1 MRNPLRTIRWSIQ
14 RKLNLTVVLPALVV
28 TTVLMGIHL
37 MSTEWI
43 GEELGDTS
51 RSLRDELRVEVASTM
66 RAQAAKTVRLRAE
79 GIAGQIRVYL
89 RAHPGRSLEELS
101 TDPTF
106 RKLAVQPVG
115 QGGYTCLAVSGPAR
129 LLLHKYDEFE
139 GLGMV
144 EMGRKNQELSR
155 TLTAALEG
163 ESGTLRYMWQD
174 PDGKQRGKFLHCLPI
189 DVPGPSGV
197 RLALAATI
205 YADEFGYSGQAI
217 DRAIVSHRRDMQ
229 ETVRSVQ
236 AWTGGLAVGFGLV
249 TALLACGV
257 GLRVMCHLGRRVD
270 RLVNVAEDVEAGKQ
284 PIAPAE
290 TKTDE
295 LGRLEV
301 SLLRMAAT
309 LGQREHQQQSMNREL
324 KQRVNERT
332 AELKKANRRLAEILR
347 EKQATAAELEQ
358 QFCFAAALRDTIPS
372 PLFYKDSEGVYRDC
386 NRAFA
391 EDIIG
396 LPRDQIVGRTLFDL
410 PIRIPS
416 DLAAKYHQKDLDLL
430 ASGGRQSYEGLV
442 KTTGGELRH
451 HLFHK
456 AVFKNSD
463 GKAVGLIGVMLDI
476 HDRKEAEKTV
486 CEQREHLRIV
496 LASILDGV
504 ITVSSDGVIRSINP
518 AAERILGSSRRD
530 EGRPAVEVVRIRDE
544 NSGKCIEEPLE
555 WALHTSQADRDL
567 LTDLVLTGVDG
578 VDRPIS
584 LTASRIDEDGIVLTF
599 RDETELRT
607 HRREKQRL
615 LVDLRERVK
624 ELDCLVQL
632 SHIVEEP
639 GITLER
645 IIEQCV
651 HVLPAA
657 YRYPEQAGSE
667 IALDGQ
673 THATGECLP
682 GSPTQSADLHVC
694 GQVRGWVRVF
704 YPETILGAEDQE
716 VFLPSERV
724 MLDAFAERLG
734 RIAERKHHERELL
747 EIRAAVDGA
756 SDGIMLLNAEGN
768 VHYCNEAFRELFD
781 CKTREMGCEAPLCLF
796 GREDNVRIADI
807 AERGVRWQ
815 AERLLETCAGKS
827 FTGDVRVTPVL
838 DSDERI
844 GTLIA
849 VADVTHRRRLEE
861 QIRNAQ
867 KLTAVGQLAAG
878 IAHEI
883 NTPTQFV
890 GDNLHFLQED
900 LIAALARLA
909 ELRSQLGDG
918 DIQASRAAV
927 GEADALA
934 LTRRVLREIDLDYL
948 EQEVPDALS
957 QSLEGIERIASIVA
971 AMKDFSHSRGSGEW
985 SQVDLGR
992 MIQSTVTLTRNE
1004 WKYCAEIELD
1014 VSDDLPLVPC
1024 LANDIS
1030 QVFLNLLTNAAQ
1042 AIKDVS
1048 QEGDERGRITISV
1061 RRDGS
1066 QVEVRVTDTGSGI
1079 PEDIHSKVFEPFF
1092 TTKEVGE
1099 GTGQGLSI
1107 AHATVVEGHGGFI
1120 GFTTEVGQGTTFI
1133 VQLPLERA
1141 KSGEELVSGRRLAG
1155 RATP

>member
-1 MRNPLRTIRWSIQ
+1 
-14 RKLNLTVVLPALVV
+14 
-28 TTVLMGIHL
+28 
-37 MSTEWI
+37 
-43 GEELGDTS
+43 
-51 RSLRDELRVEVASTM
+51 
-66 RAQAAKTVRLRAE
+66 
-79 GIAGQIRVYL
+79 
-89 RAHPGRSLEELS
+89 
-101 TDPTF
+101 
-106 RKLAVQPVG
+106 
-115 QGGYTCLAVSGPAR
+115 
-129 LLLHKYDEFE
+129 
-139 GLGMV
+139 MV
-144 EMGRKNQELSR
+144 EMGRKNPELRR

-163 ESGTLRYMWQD
+163 ESGALRYMWRD

-189 DVPGPSGV
+189 DVPGPGGV

-205 YADEFGYSGQAI
+205 YADEFGHSGQAI

-229 ETVRSVQ
+229 ETVRSVE
-236 AWTGGLAVGFGLV
+236 AWSGGLAVGFGMV
-249 TALLACGV
+249 TALLASGV
-257 GLRVMCHLGRRVD
+257 GLRVMRQVSRRVD
-270 RLVNVAEDVEAGKQ
+270 RLVNVAEDVAAGKQ
-284 PIAPAE
+284 SIVPAE

-301 SLLRMAAT
+301 SLLRMADT
-309 LGQREHQQQSMNREL
+309 LGQREQQQQSLNREL
-324 KQRVNERT
+324 EQRVNERT
-332 AELKKANRRLAEILR
+332 AELKKANSLLAEILR
-347 EKQATAAELEQ
+347 EKQTTAAELEQ
-358 QFCFAAALRDTIPS
+358 QLRFAAALLDTIPS

-396 LPRDQIVGRTLFDL
+396 LPRDQVIGRTLFEL
-410 PIRIPS
+410 STSIPT
-416 DLAAKYHQKDLDLL
+416 DLAARYHQKDLDLL
-430 ASGGRQSYEGLV
+430 ASGERQSYEGLV

-451 HLFHK
+451 HLFQK
-456 AVFKNSD
+456 AVFRDSD
-463 GKAVGLIGVMLDI
+463 GQAAGLIGVMLDI
-476 HDRKEAEKTV
+476 HDRKEAEKAI
-486 CEQREHLRIV
+486 CDQREHLRV
-496 LASILDGV
+496 VQASIQDGV
-504 ITVSSDGVIRSINP
+504 ITVSSDGVIRSVNP
-518 AAERILGSSRRD
+518 AAERILGSSIGD
-530 EGRPAVEVVRIRDE
+530 VEGRAAVEVVRIRDE
-544 NSGKCIEEPLE
+544 NSGTRIEEPIE
-555 WALHTSQADRDL
+555 WALDTSQADRDL
-567 LTDLVLTGVDG
+567 LADLVLTGVDG

-584 LTASRIDEDGIVLTF
+584 LTASLIDEGGVVLTF

-607 HRREKQRL
+607 HRREKHRL

-624 ELDCLVQL
+624 ELNCLVQL
-632 SHIVEEP
+632 SQIVEEP
-639 GITLER
+639 EITLEQ

-657 YRYPEQAGSE
+657 YRYPEQARAE
-667 IALDGQ
+667 IVLDGQ

-694 GQVRGWVRVF
+694 GQVRGRIRVF
-704 YPETILGAEDQE
+704 YPEKVSGVEDRD
-716 VFLPSERV
+716 VFLSTERV

-756 SDGIMLLNAEGN
+756 SDGIMLLDAEGG

-781 CKTREMGCEAPLCLF
+781 GTTHEKGCNAPLCLF
-796 GREDNVRIADI
+796 ARESNVRIAEI
-807 AERGVRWQ
+807 AEQGVRWQ
-815 AERLLETCAGKS
+815 AECLLENCAGKS
-827 FTGDVRVTPVL
+827 FTGDVRVTPVM
-838 DSDERI
+838 DSDERV

-861 QIRNAQ
+861 QIRNTQ

-909 ELRSQLGDG
+909 ELRSHLGDG
-918 DIQASRAAV
+918 DIQASGAAV
-927 GEADALA
+927 GEAEALA

-957 QSLEGIERIASIVA
+957 QSLEGVERIAGIVA
-971 AMKDFSHSRGSGEW
+971 AMKDFSHSRQPGEW
-985 SQVDLGR
+985 SQADLGR
-992 MIQSTVTLTRNE
+992 MIRSTITLARNE
-1004 WKYCAEIELD
+1004 WKYYAEVDLD
-1014 VSDDLPLVPC
+1014 VPDDLPLVPC

-1042 AIKDVS
+1042 AIKDVY
-1048 QEGDERGRITISV
+1048 QVEAEKGRISISARV
-1061 RRDGS
+1061 DGA
-1066 QVEVRVTDTGSGI
+1066 QVEVRVTDTGGGI
-1079 PEDIHSKVFEPFF
+1079 PEEIHSKVFDPFF

-1107 AHATVVEGHGGFI
+1107 AHATVVEGHGGSI

-1141 KSGEELVSGRRLAG
+1141 KSGDEPVSGRRLAG